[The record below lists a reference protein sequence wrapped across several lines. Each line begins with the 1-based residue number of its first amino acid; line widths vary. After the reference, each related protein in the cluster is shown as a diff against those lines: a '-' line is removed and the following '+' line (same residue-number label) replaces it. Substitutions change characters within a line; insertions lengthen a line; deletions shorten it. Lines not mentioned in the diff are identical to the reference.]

1 MTLRTRLGVLDRRS
15 EGVYALWDV
24 DAAYT
29 RGSLHPFVQMS
40 NLTSASYQE
49 IPGVAMPG
57 RTVIGG
63 VELVLRKK

>member
-1 MTLRTRLGVLDRRS
+1 
-15 EGVYALWDV
+15 
-24 DAAYT
+24 
-29 RGSLHPFVQMS
+29 MS